1 MSELEL
7 TGRTLGGYQ
16 VDGLLGRGAFGWVYR
31 ARQVSLDRA
40 VALKVLDPVVARNP
54 DAARRFD
61 REGRSAAA
69 LDHPAIVD
77 VYDADTAGG
86 LHYLA
91 MRLIDGIALDELL
104 RRRRLAPAEAMVMLT
119 RIAAAL
125 DHAHAAGV
133 VHRDVKPANILLQHG
148 DPARA
153 WLGDFGIA
161 VSVRVPGDVTTTT
174 VGTAH
179 YAAPEQLTPAGIGPR
194 SDQYSLA
201 CVAYEVL
208 TGRRPFD
215 SDGDDVMAVLLAH
228 RGDPVPPAGSA
239 ALDAVFARALAKTPA
254 DRYPTVSEFTTAL
267 DAALRTRATTQ
278 RPRRFVAAGIAVVAA
293 AAVAAAA
300 VFLWPGGDPP
310 ADVGPPAAGAE
321 APDEWRAVRGPGD
334 ATFHVPPRW
343 RAEDGGAVT
352 IFTDDGAQVLIV
364 GGGKAEADPAEEL
377 RTLYHCTGTVDTG
390 QVAGL
395 AAASCAEETR
405 QVAVVAGHGTV
416 VRFSFAD
423 SVSGE
428 VRDDVLASLTIT
440 AS

>member
-133 VHRDVKPANILLQHG
+133 VHRDVKPANILLQYG

-201 CVAYEVL
+201 CVAYEAL
-208 TGRRPFD
+208 TGRRPYD
-215 SDGDDVMAVLLAH
+215 SDSDDVMAVLLAH
-228 RGDPVPPAGSA
+228 RSDPVPPAGSA
-239 ALDAVFARALAKTPA
+239 ALDAVFARALAKAPA
-254 DRYPTVSEFTTAL
+254 DRYATVTEFTTAL
-267 DAALRTRATTQ
+267 DAAIRTPATAAH
-278 RPRRFVAAGIAVVAA
+278 RRFVVAGIAVVVAA
-293 AAVAAAA
+293 AAATAA

-310 ADVGPPAAGAE
+310 AAGGEAPAE
-321 APDEWRAVRGPGD
+321 APEDWPAVRGPGD
-334 ATFHVPPRW
+334 TAFHVPPDW

-352 IFTDDGAQVLIV
+352 IFTDDGTQVLIA
-364 GGGKAEADPAEEL
+364 GGAKADADPAAEL
-377 RTLYHCTGTVDTG
+377 RKLYHCTGAVDTA

-395 AAASCAEETR
+395 PAASCAEENR

-428 VRDDVLASLTIT
+428 VRDEVLASLTIN